1 MYLTGVGT
9 EQQVQASQPYA
20 QTGRQASAVQKK
32 QEADDEGLK
41 KVNSVS
47 STTQDRV
54 TLSQEAKNLALP
66 SNSKG
71 GTGTFQ
77 DKPSPFDR

>member
-20 QTGRQASAVQKK
+20 QTGRQTLAVQKK
-32 QEADDEGLK
+32 HEDDEGLK

-54 TLSQEAKNLALP
+54 TLSQEAKTLALP
-66 SNSKG
+66 SNPKG
-71 GTGTFQ
+71 GSGTFQ
-77 DKPSPFDR
+77 DNPSPFDR